1 MKILI
6 AEDDLTTSL
15 MLQSILNKWGF
26 NTVSAINGEKAWEIL
41 KKRDSPQIALLD
53 WEMPGIDGV
62 EVCLRTK
69 KLETLVSTY
78 IIMLTVRD
86 SKDDIVQGLEAG
98 ADDYITKPFDEN
110 ELRARINVAK
120 RMVNTQLS
128 LSKKIKELKLALNH
142 VKKLQGII
150 PICMYCHK
158 IRNDTQA
165 WDRLE
170 IYIRNHSDAEFSH
183 SICPD
188 CAKKH
193 YPDIDFEDS

>member
-86 SKDDIVQGLEAG
+86 SKNDIVQGLEAG

-120 RMVNTQLS
+120 RMVNTHLS